1 MSVKVS
7 DLGQPVPMTRLTP
20 REWSRHRVLTGQTKG
35 ASSRHVSSLKR
46 AQGQRVLPLL
56 ATFNLLGY
64 TKKGPAVRGLFANFR
79 VPMQDA

>member
-20 REWSRHRVLTGQTKG
+20 REWSRVLIGPTKG

-79 VPMQDA
+79 VAMQDA